1 MDKDLNERGLEN
13 QVKGGAKELG
23 GKLRNAAGGLTG
35 DTSEQVH
42 GKVDELKGKAQ
53 RKIGNAEQDA
63 DDEV

>member
-1 MDKDLNERGLEN
+1 MDKD
-13 QVKGGAKELG
+13 
-23 GKLRNAAGGLTG
+23 RNAAGGLTG